1 MRAMGDISSP
11 IEPEHF
17 NFAHTKEN
25 QIRWLGLHGLRRSAA
40 SLLWSLTGDTQAS
53 QLLPRHSSPQ
63 TTTKHSLTFD
73 RSKITSGLK
82 KNVKDCICT
91 LNLGTLQ
98 IVDINRR
105 LHQEPG
111 CW

>member
-1 MRAMGDISSP
+1 VQWGIFRQP

-25 QIRWLGLHGLRRSAA
+25 QIRWLGLYGLRRSAA

-53 QLLPRHSSPQ
+53 PLLLRHSSPQ

-82 KNVKDCICT
+82 LLEAHVTKSKDQLFLAAFT
-91 LNLGTLQ
+91 KPF
-98 IVDINRR
+98 RR
-105 LHQEPG
+105 ADSDL
-111 CW
+111 